1 MCDIEPLVP
10 VIVWLVAVHHRDSEG
25 DEEASWTLQGT
36 VRGKAHAQV
45 SGIILHQD
53 TTRNLFP
60 GYILFFTHTRQ

>member
-45 SGIILHQD
+45 LGIIDKECAPNVH
-53 TTRNLFP
+53 
-60 GYILFFTHTRQ
+60 ILFFTHTRQ

>member
-45 SGIILHQD
+45 LGIIDEERAPNVH
-53 TTRNLFP
+53 
-60 GYILFFTHTRQ
+60 ILFFTHTRQ